1 MHSSSLASFGCVQ
14 HVDLLRVHSS
24 KDCGRLSTLPS
35 HYNAMYSQLLEQ
47 LVFLRTLFPTL
58 HWQISPTI
66 QRTSDLLRRKLYSL
80 STETTIRT
88 TKEKFKER

>member
-1 MHSSSLASFGCVQ
+1 MHSSSLISLGCVQ

-24 KDCGRLSTLPS
+24 KDCGRLSTLPT
-35 HYNAMYSQLLEQ
+35 HYGTMYPQLLEQ
-47 LVFLRTLFPTL
+47 LVFLRTFFPTL

-66 QRTSDLLRRKLYSL
+66 QRTFDLLRHRLCPL